1 MDMQIVSSAGN
12 ELAAAQ
18 RKAFRAAFLS
28 VAPAMFLGSLDQT
41 IIAAA
46 LPVVARSFGGL
57 SYVTWIVTGYLLTT
71 TIAAPIYGRLGD
83 AYGRRKM
90 LLWSLAFFF
99 AGSLVCAAAASLPIL
114 VAGRCLQGFGGGGL
128 MTLAQALIGEV
139 VSPKERGRFQ
149 GWFGAVFALASTIG
163 PVAGGFMAQY
173 TGWRSIFWINLPLSA
188 LAAMTALRLKPASGT
203 GSYKTDYK
211 GMLLFVLGTLSLLL
225 ALSLGGHEHAWMSA
239 QSLWLVTLSAVCFRL
254 LWAVERSSSDP
265 LLPPRLLG
273 NPVVWRTALAVLLF
287 ASVLFGLIV
296 QLPLFLQSELGV
308 STAASGLL
316 LIPLTA
322 AQVIISTA
330 TGLRISSTGKPRN
343 AMLYGLAG
351 VSVGFAALIAVLH
364 SGAILIAIVTLL
376 IGAGLGSTM
385 PAAQTMVQ
393 WAAGDRDLGEA
404 TAALSFSRSIG
415 GVLGAAITSAVL
427 LAALHTG
434 GQIASLT
441 SPTGGASGLHTSA
454 TLSRGF
460 LWMFSTLGILALMA
474 TITTWSLPNIDL
486 SKPQARR
493 IELSRA

>member
-1 MDMQIVSSAGN
+1 MNVQIVSSAAGN
-12 ELAAAQ
+12 KLAAAQ
-18 RKAFRAAFLS
+18 RKEFRAAFVS

-46 LPVVARSFGGL
+46 LPVVARSFGGF
-57 SYVTWIVTGYLLTT
+57 SYVTWIVTGYLLTA

-90 LLWSLAFFF
+90 LLWSLAFFL
-99 AGSLVCAAAASLPIL
+99 AGSLVCAAAPSLLVL

-173 TGWRSIFWINLPLSA
+173 AGWRSIFWINLPLSA
-188 LAAMTALRLKPASGT
+188 LAAVTALRLKAASGT

-211 GMLLFVLGTLSLLL
+211 GTILFILGTLSLLV
-225 ALSLGGHEHAWMSA
+225 ALSLGGHELAWMSA
-239 QSLWLVTLSAVCFRL
+239 RLLGLVTLFLACFGL
-254 LWAVERSSSDP
+254 LWVVERRSSDP
-265 LLPPRLLG
+265 LLSPRLFA
-273 NPVVWRTALAVLLF
+273 NPVVWRATLAVLLF

-296 QLPLFLQSELGV
+296 QLPLFLQTELGV
-308 STAASGLL
+308 STTMSGLL

-322 AQVIISTA
+322 AQVIVSTV

-343 AMLYGLAG
+343 AMLYGLAA
-351 VSVGFAALIAVLH
+351 VSIGFAALVAVLH
-364 SGAILIAIVTLL
+364 SGAIPIAVITLF

-393 WAAGDRDLGEA
+393 WASGDRELGEA

-427 LAALHTG
+427 LAAVHTG
-434 GQIASLT
+434 EKVVSL
-441 SPTGGASGLHTSA
+441 SNSIGGASGQYTSTA
-454 TLSRGF
+454 LSRGF
-460 LWMFSTLGILALMA
+460 PWMFSTLGILALMG

-486 SKPQARR
+486 NKPQGEA
-493 IELSRA
+493 